1 MHAQTRDHK
10 QVSQKPQKEM
20 QVDSNNLYTV
30 TQQWQKSQQL
40 SKQRASIKNCWWVEW
55 EMFVSFPFI
64 SSNHNRFF
72 NVFKIFFNIF
82 AV

>member
-1 MHAQTRDHK
+1 M

-30 TQQWQKSQQL
+30 TQQWQIAATEQTEREFYK
-40 SKQRASIKNCWWVEW
+40 KKKKKNCCWVEW

-72 NVFKIFFNIF
+72 NVNEIFIF

>member
-1 MHAQTRDHK
+1 M

-30 TQQWQKSQQL
+30 TQQWQIAATEQTEREFK
-40 SKQRASIKNCWWVEW
+40 KKTCCWVEW

-64 SSNHNRFF
+64 SSNHRFF
-72 NVFKIFFNIF
+72 NVNEIFIF

>member
-1 MHAQTRDHK
+1 M
-10 QVSQKPQKEM
+10 QVSQKPQKET

-30 TQQWQKSQQL
+30 TQQWQIAATE
-40 SKQRASIKNCWWVEW
+40 QREFKKNCCWVEW

-72 NVFKIFFNIF
+72 NVNGIFIF

>member
-1 MHAQTRDHK
+1 M

-30 TQQWQKSQQL
+30 TQQWQIAATE
-40 SKQRASIKNCWWVEW
+40 QREFKKNCCWVEW

-64 SSNHNRFF
+64 SSNHRFL
-72 NVFKIFFNIF
+72 NVNEIFIF